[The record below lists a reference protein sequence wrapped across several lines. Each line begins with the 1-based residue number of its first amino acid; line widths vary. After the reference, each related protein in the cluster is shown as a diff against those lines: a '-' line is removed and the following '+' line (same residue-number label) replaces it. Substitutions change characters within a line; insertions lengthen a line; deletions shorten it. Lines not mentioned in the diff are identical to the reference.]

1 MIVDRRCGVRL
12 DHNGHFA
19 MRKRCP
25 LYPRKRTFTRVIEM
39 SALCQIADIAEIE
52 LNKQKDRLAAVF
64 VNLTRLLLPF
74 GLNNRRFALANRR
87 FAFTYAPGKAKGE
100 NHRANYNQEFSHSVP
115 LA

>member
-1 MIVDRRCGVRL
+1 MSALPPKADI
-12 DHNGHFA
+12 A
-19 MRKRCP
+19 
-25 LYPRKRTFTRVIEM
+25 RVIEL

>member
-1 MIVDRRCGVRL
+1 
-12 DHNGHFA
+12 
-19 MRKRCP
+19 MRKRCS